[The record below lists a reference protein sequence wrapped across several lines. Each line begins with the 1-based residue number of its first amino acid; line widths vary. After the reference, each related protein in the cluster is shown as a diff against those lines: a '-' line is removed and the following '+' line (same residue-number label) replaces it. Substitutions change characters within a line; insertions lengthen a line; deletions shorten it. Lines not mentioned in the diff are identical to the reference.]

1 MLAEHKHPAIPM
13 DLVIARELEIYGSH
27 GIQAHRYDVLLGMI
41 EAGRLHPE
49 QLIDARLTLRQ
60 GVDFLQ
66 KMDQFP
72 GLGINVVT
80 SISP

>member
-1 MLAEHKHPAIPM
+1 MLADHKHPAIPM
-13 DLVIARELEIYGSH
+13 DLVISRELEIYGSH
-27 GIQAHRYDVLLGMI
+27 GIQAYRYDILLGMI
-41 EAGRLHPE
+41 ETGRLHPE
-49 QLIDARLTLRQ
+49 QLIQARLTLRQ

-72 GLGINVVT
+72 GVGISVIT